1 MKTLVIVESPSKA
14 KTIEKYLGKEYH
26 VISSK
31 GHIRDLP
38 PDELGV
44 DIEAAFE
51 PKFTLMRGKEKVVQ
65 QIKKE
70 AENKAVLLASDM
82 DREGEAIAWHL
93 SKILSLDDQATN
105 RVLFSEI
112 TEKAIKTAV
121 KKPLKI
127 DLSKVEAQFARRI
140 LDRLVGYQISPFLW
154 KIIQVK
160 SLSAGRVQSVAL
172 RFICDQEEKILT
184 FIPEEYWKFK
194 ALFKCNKGKGTL
206 ETTLVS
212 LDGVSLEKQPV
223 RKAEE
228 AEKIEKDV
236 RQSSFSVM
244 SVDEKSISRK
254 PPAPFITSSLQQE
267 ASNRLGFSVSRT
279 MKVAQE
285 LYEGLETADGPL
297 AFITYM
303 RTDSN
308 RVSEEALE
316 AAKRYITEHFGESYS
331 KIQQYGQKKASTQ
344 DAHEAIRPTYPEIDP
359 KKASKLLSADQAKIY
374 QLIWSRFMGSQMN
387 PAKYLQTKIKVQD
400 NEKRR
405 FIFEAEGSVCVE
417 EGFEKV
423 YPASSKEKELPAVP
437 ATGTPVA
444 LDHFEKSQNYTTPPA
459 RFGEASLVK
468 KLEKEGIG
476 RPSTYAS
483 IIHTLLERS
492 YVYREQ
498 KSLVPTFLG
507 MVVNHFMCDF
517 FPKIIQSKFTA
528 SMEENLDRVEEGQ
541 ENWKEAIKRF
551 YCDFEPTLEKLKEKI
566 LSKSL
571 NWQFPTNL
579 PCKEEESHALVL
591 KMGRYGPYLRCEAC
605 EKNYSI
611 SENAKILFKPNKAE
625 IYGNTAL
632 EKSKE
637 AVAVGRPCPKCGAN
651 LVERQ
656 GRFGKF
662 IACSNYP
669 KCKYTE
675 NIDQTVSA
683 KCPKCGAEVLQKKSK
698 RGRIFF
704 TCKNSAYNGGTCDF
718 ISWYEPTEEKCDRC
732 GQALYVKKGR
742 NGEEKTFCLT
752 CDRNPKSEQK
762 KTK

>member
-14 KTIEKYLGKEYH
+14 KTIEKYLGKEYQ

-44 DIEAAFE
+44 SIENAFE
-51 PKFTLMRGKEKVVQ
+51 PKFTILRGKEKVVQ
-65 QIKKE
+65 QIRKE

-93 SKILSLDDQATN
+93 SKILELDDQSTN

-112 TEKAIKTAV
+112 TEKAIRTAV

-184 FIPEEYWKFK
+184 FVAEEYWRFK
-194 ALFKCNKGKGTL
+194 ALFKNESGKGTL
-206 ETTLVS
+206 ETSLVS
-212 LDGVSLEKQPV
+212 IDGISLEKQPV
-223 RKAEE
+223 RKAAE
-228 AEKIEKDV
+228 AEKIEAGV
-236 RQSSFSVM
+236 RDSSFSVL
-244 SVDEKSISRK
+244 SVDEKAINRK

-308 RVSEEALE
+308 RISEEALE
-316 AAKRYITEHFGESYS
+316 GAKRYIVEHFGESFS
-331 KIQQYGQKKASTQ
+331 KVQQYGQKKATTQ

-359 KKASKLLSADQAKIY
+359 KQASKMLSTDQAKVY
-374 QLIWSRFMGSQMN
+374 HLIWSRFIASQMI
-387 PAKYLQTKIKVQD
+387 PAKYLQTKIRIRD
-400 NEKRR
+400 NEHSRYL
-405 FIFEAEGSVCVE
+405 FEAEGSVRVE
-417 EGFEKV
+417 EGFETV
-423 YPASSKEKELPAVP
+423 SPPASKEKELPYIPSSGAP
-437 ATGTPVA
+437 AT
-444 LDHFEKSQNYTTPPA
+444 LESFEKSQNFTTPPP
-459 RFGEASLVK
+459 RFSEASLVK

-507 MVVNHFMCDF
+507 MVVNRFMCDF

-541 ENWKEAIKRF
+541 ENWKQAIGGF
-551 YCDFEPTLEKLKEKI
+551 YSDFEPTLEKLKEKI

-571 NWQFPTNL
+571 NWLFPTNL
-579 PCKEEESHALVL
+579 PCKEDEKHALVL
-591 KMGRYGPYLRCEAC
+591 KMGRYGPYLRCETC
-605 EKNYSI
+605 DKNYSI
-611 SENAKILFKPNKAE
+611 SENAKILFKPNNAE
-625 IYGNTAL
+625 IFGNTAL
-632 EKSKE
+632 EKNKE
-637 AVAVGRPCPKCGAN
+637 TITIGRPCPKCGAN

-675 NIDQTVSA
+675 NINQTVA
-683 KCPKCGAEVLQKKSK
+683 ARCPKCGAAVQEKKSK
-698 RGRIFF
+698 RGRTFYS
-704 TCKNSAYNGGTCDF
+704 CNNSTYNGGTCDF
-718 ISWYEPTEEKCDRC
+718 ISWYEPTEQKCDRC
-732 GQALYVKKGR
+732 GQPLYLKKGK
-742 NGEEKTFCLT
+742 NQEENTFCLT
-752 CDRNPKSEQK
+752 CDRAAKSEKK